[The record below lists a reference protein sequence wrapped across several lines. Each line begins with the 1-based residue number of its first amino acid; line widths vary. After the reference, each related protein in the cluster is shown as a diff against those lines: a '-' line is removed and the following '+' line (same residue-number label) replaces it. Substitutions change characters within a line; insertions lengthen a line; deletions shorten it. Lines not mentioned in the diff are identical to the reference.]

1 LLVCEKN
8 YSMPDRLIITEEN
21 QLKEVSIP
29 ETPKQPLVIQ
39 FVAKFISYVFHP
51 LFIPLY
57 ITYFIIQVRSYQIA
71 GIRDLGNLWIF
82 LQVFVNCTF
91 LPLASILLLRAL
103 KFIDSVFLKTQ
114 RDRIIPYIIC
124 MTFYFWNWYVFKNN
138 HEIKDLVSMS
148 MAIFNA
154 SVFGFLVNIS
164 MKVSMHAISVGVMST
179 FMALLAFT
187 DSSSFSLYLSIAVL
201 ISGIVCT
208 CRLIVSDH
216 SQKEIYYGFLV
227 GVFSQLA
234 AHYFV
239 NA

>member
-1 LLVCEKN
+1 
-8 YSMPDRLIITEEN
+8 MPDRLIITDEN

-29 ETPKQPLVIQ
+29 ERPRQPLPIQ
-39 FVAKFISYVFHP
+39 LSAKFISYVFHP

-57 ITYFIIQVRSYQIA
+57 ITYFIIQIRSYQLA
-71 GIRDLGNLWIF
+71 GINDWINLRIL

-103 KFIDSVFLKTQ
+103 NFIDSVFLKTQ

-124 MTFYFWNWYVFKNN
+124 MIFYFWNWYVFKNN
-138 HEIKDLVSMS
+138 HEIRDLVSVS

-154 SVFGFLVNIS
+154 SVLGFLVNIS
-164 MKVSMHAISVGVMST
+164 MKVSMHAISVGVMTT
-179 FMALLAFT
+179 FVALLAFS
-187 DSSSFSLYLSIAVL
+187 DSSSFSFYLSIAVL
-201 ISGIVCT
+201 IAGIVCT
-208 CRLIVSDH
+208 SRLIVSDH
-216 SQKEIYYGFLV
+216 SQREIYYGFLI
-227 GVFSQLA
+227 GILSQLA

>member
-1 LLVCEKN
+1 
-8 YSMPDRLIITEEN
+8 MPDRLIITDEN

-29 ETPKQPLVIQ
+29 ERPRQPLPIQ
-39 FVAKFISYVFHP
+39 LSAKFISYVFHP

-57 ITYFIIQVRSYQIA
+57 ITYFIIQIRSYQLA
-71 GIRDLGNLWIF
+71 GINDWVNLRIL

-103 KFIDSVFLKTQ
+103 NFIDSVFLKTQ

-124 MTFYFWNWYVFKNN
+124 MIFYFWNWYVFKNN
-138 HEIKDLVSMS
+138 HEIKDLVSVS

-154 SVFGFLVNIS
+154 SVLGFLVNIS
-164 MKVSMHAISVGVMST
+164 MKVSMHAISVGVMTT
-179 FMALLAFT
+179 FVALLAFS
-187 DSSSFSLYLSIAVL
+187 DSSSFSFYLSIAVL
-201 ISGIVCT
+201 IAGIVCT
-208 CRLIVSDH
+208 SRLIVSDH
-216 SQKEIYYGFLV
+216 SQKEIYYGFLI
-227 GVFSQLA
+227 GILSQLA

>member
-1 LLVCEKN
+1 
-8 YSMPDRLIITEEN
+8 MPDRLIITDEN

-29 ETPKQPLVIQ
+29 ERPRQALPIQ
-39 FVAKFISYVFHP
+39 LSAKFISYVFHP

-57 ITYFIIQVRSYQIA
+57 ITYFIIQIRSYQLA
-71 GIRDLGNLWIF
+71 GINDWINLRIL

-103 KFIDSVFLKTQ
+103 NFIDSVFLKTQ

-124 MTFYFWNWYVFKNN
+124 MIFYFWNWYVFKNN
-138 HEIKDLVSMS
+138 HEIKDLVSVS

-154 SVFGFLVNIS
+154 SVLGFLVNIS
-164 MKVSMHAISVGVMST
+164 MKVSMHAISVGVLTT
-179 FMALLAFT
+179 FVALLAFS
-187 DSSSFSLYLSIAVL
+187 DSSSFSFYLSITVL
-201 ISGIVCT
+201 IAGIVCT
-208 CRLIVSDH
+208 SRLIVSDH

-227 GVFSQLA
+227 GILSQLA

-239 NA
+239 NT

>member
-1 LLVCEKN
+1 
-8 YSMPDRLIITEEN
+8 MPDRLIITEEN

-29 ETPKQPLVIQ
+29 ETPQQPLLIQ
-39 FVAKFISYVFHP
+39 LPAKFISYVFHP
-51 LFIPLY
+51 LFVPLY
-57 ITYFIIQVRSYQIA
+57 ITYFIIQIRSYQFA
-71 GIRDLGNLWIF
+71 GISDWFNLRIL

-103 KFIDSVFLKTQ
+103 NFIDSVFLKTQ

-154 SVFGFLVNIS
+154 SVLGFLVNIS
-164 MKVSMHAISVGVMST
+164 MKVSMHAISVGVMTT
-179 FMALLAFT
+179 FMALLALT
-187 DSSSFSLYLSIAVL
+187 DSSSFSFYLSISVL
-201 ISGIVCT
+201 IAGIVCT
-208 CRLIVSDH
+208 SRLLVSDH
-216 SQKEIYYGFLV
+216 SQKEIYYGLLI
-227 GVFSQLA
+227 GILSQLA

>member
-1 LLVCEKN
+1 
-8 YSMPDRLIITEEN
+8 MPDRLIITDEN

-29 ETPKQPLVIQ
+29 ETPQQPLLVQ
-39 FVAKFISYVFHP
+39 LPAKFISYVFHP
-51 LFIPLY
+51 LFVPLY
-57 ITYFIIQVRSYQIA
+57 ITYFIIQIRSYQLS
-71 GIRDLGNLWIF
+71 GINDRVNLWII

-103 KFIDSVFLKTQ
+103 KFIDSVYLKTQ
-114 RDRIIPYIIC
+114 KDRIIPYIIC

-138 HEIKDLVSMS
+138 HEVRDLVSMS

-164 MKVSMHAISVGVMST
+164 MKVSMHAISAGVMST
-179 FMALLAFT
+179 FIALLAFT
-187 DSSSFSLYLSIAVL
+187 DSSSFSLYLAITVL
-201 ISGIVCT
+201 LSGIVCT
-208 CRLIVSDH
+208 SRLIVSDH
-216 SQKEIYYGFLV
+216 SQKEIYYGFLI

>member
-1 LLVCEKN
+1 
-8 YSMPDRLIITEEN
+8 MPDRLIITDEN

-29 ETPKQPLVIQ
+29 ERPRQPLPIQ
-39 FVAKFISYVFHP
+39 LSAKFISYVFHP

-57 ITYFIIQVRSYQIA
+57 ITYFIIQIRSYQLA
-71 GIRDLGNLWIF
+71 GINDWINLRIL

-103 KFIDSVFLKTQ
+103 NFIDSVFLRTQ

-124 MTFYFWNWYVFKNN
+124 MIFYFWNWYVFKNN
-138 HEIKDLVSMS
+138 HEIKDLVSVS

-154 SVFGFLVNIS
+154 SILGFLVNIS
-164 MKVSMHAISVGVMST
+164 MKVSMHAISVGVMTT
-179 FMALLAFT
+179 FVALLAFS
-187 DSSSFSLYLSIAVL
+187 DSSSFSFYLSIAVL
-201 ISGIVCT
+201 IAGIVCT
-208 CRLIVSDH
+208 SRLIVSDH
-216 SQKEIYYGFLV
+216 SQKEIYYGFLI
-227 GVFSQLA
+227 GILSQLA

>member
-1 LLVCEKN
+1 MLVCEKN
-8 YSMPDRLIITEEN
+8 YNMPDRLIITEEN

-29 ETPKQPLVIQ
+29 ETPKQPLVVQ
-39 FVAKFISYVFHP
+39 LLAKFISYVFHP

-57 ITYFIIQVRSYQIA
+57 ITYFIIIVRSYQFA
-71 GIRDLGNLWIF
+71 GISEWGNLRIL

-103 KFIDSVFLKTQ
+103 NFINSVFLKTQ
-114 RDRIIPYIIC
+114 KDRIIPYIIC

-138 HEIKDLVSMS
+138 HEVKDLVSMS

-164 MKVSMHAISVGVMST
+164 MKVSMHAISAGVMST
-179 FMALLAFT
+179 FIALLAFT
-187 DSSSFSLYLSIAVL
+187 DSSSFSLYLAITVL
-201 ISGIVCT
+201 LSGIVCT
-208 CRLIVSDH
+208 SRLIVSDH
-216 SQKEIYYGFLV
+216 SQKEIYYGFLI

>member
-1 LLVCEKN
+1 
-8 YSMPDRLIITEEN
+8 MPDRLIITDEN

-29 ETPKQPLVIQ
+29 EVPRQPLPIQ
-39 FVAKFISYVFHP
+39 LSAKFISYVFHP

-57 ITYFIIQVRSYQIA
+57 ITYFIIQIRSYQLA
-71 GIRDLGNLWIF
+71 GINDWINLRIL

-103 KFIDSVFLKTQ
+103 NFIDSVFLKTQ

-124 MTFYFWNWYVFKNN
+124 MIFYFWNWYVFKNN
-138 HEIKDLVSMS
+138 HEIKDLVSVS

-154 SVFGFLVNIS
+154 SILGFLVNIS
-164 MKVSMHAISVGVMST
+164 MKVSMHAISVGVMTT
-179 FMALLAFT
+179 FVALLAFS
-187 DSSSFSLYLSIAVL
+187 DSSSFSFYLSIAVL
-201 ISGIVCT
+201 IAGIVCT
-208 CRLIVSDH
+208 SRLIVSDH
-216 SQKEIYYGFLV
+216 SQREIYYGFLI
-227 GVFSQLA
+227 GILSQLA

>member
-1 LLVCEKN
+1 
-8 YSMPDRLIITEEN
+8 MPDRLIITDEN

-29 ETPKQPLVIQ
+29 ERPRQPLPIQ
-39 FVAKFISYVFHP
+39 LSAKFISYVFHP

-57 ITYFIIQVRSYQIA
+57 ITYFIIQIRSYQLA
-71 GIRDLGNLWIF
+71 GINDWINLRIL

-103 KFIDSVFLKTQ
+103 NFIDSVFLKTQ

-124 MTFYFWNWYVFKNN
+124 MIFYFWNWYVFKNN
-138 HEIKDLVSMS
+138 HEIKDLVSVS

-154 SVFGFLVNIS
+154 SVLGFLVNIS
-164 MKVSMHAISVGVMST
+164 MKVSMHAISVGVMTT
-179 FMALLAFT
+179 FITLLAFS
-187 DSSSFSLYLSIAVL
+187 DSSSFSFYLSIAVL
-201 ISGIVCT
+201 IAGIVCT
-208 CRLIVSDH
+208 SRLIVSDH
-216 SQKEIYYGFLV
+216 SQKEIYYGFLI
-227 GVFSQLA
+227 GILSQLA

>member
-1 LLVCEKN
+1 
-8 YSMPDRLIITEEN
+8 MPDRLIITDEN

-29 ETPKQPLVIQ
+29 ERPRQPLPIQ
-39 FVAKFISYVFHP
+39 LFAKFISYVFHP

-57 ITYFIIQVRSYQIA
+57 ITYFIIQIRSYQLA
-71 GIRDLGNLWIF
+71 GINDWINLRIL

-103 KFIDSVFLKTQ
+103 NFIDSVFLKTQ

-124 MTFYFWNWYVFKNN
+124 MIFYFWNWYVFKNN
-138 HEIKDLVSMS
+138 HEIKDLVSVS

-154 SVFGFLVNIS
+154 SVLGFLVNIS
-164 MKVSMHAISVGVMST
+164 MKVSMHAISVGVMTT
-179 FMALLAFT
+179 FVALLAFS
-187 DSSSFSLYLSIAVL
+187 DSSSFSFYLSIAVL
-201 ISGIVCT
+201 IAGIVCT
-208 CRLIVSDH
+208 SRLIVSDH
-216 SQKEIYYGFLV
+216 SQKEIYYGFLI
-227 GVFSQLA
+227 GILSQLA

>member
-1 LLVCEKN
+1 
-8 YSMPDRLIITEEN
+8 MPDRLIITDEN

-29 ETPKQPLVIQ
+29 ERPRQPLRIQ
-39 FVAKFISYVFHP
+39 LSAKFISYVFHP

-57 ITYFIIQVRSYQIA
+57 ITYFIIQIRSYQLA
-71 GIRDLGNLWIF
+71 GINDWINLRIL

-103 KFIDSVFLKTQ
+103 NFIDSVFLRTQ

-124 MTFYFWNWYVFKNN
+124 MIFYFWNWYVFKNN
-138 HEIKDLVSMS
+138 HEIKDLVSVS

-154 SVFGFLVNIS
+154 SVLGFLVNIS
-164 MKVSMHAISVGVMST
+164 MKVSMHAISVGVMTT
-179 FMALLAFT
+179 FVALLAFS
-187 DSSSFSLYLSIAVL
+187 DSSSFSFYLSIAVL
-201 ISGIVCT
+201 IAGIVCT
-208 CRLIVSDH
+208 SRLLVSDH
-216 SQKEIYYGFLV
+216 SQKEIYYGLLI
-227 GVFSQLA
+227 GILSQLA

>member
-1 LLVCEKN
+1 
-8 YSMPDRLIITEEN
+8 MPDRLIITEEN

-29 ETPKQPLVIQ
+29 EAPPQPLFIQ
-39 FVAKFISYVFHP
+39 WLAKFISYFFHP

-57 ITYFIIQVRSYQIA
+57 ITYFIIQIRSYQFA
-71 GIRDLGNLWIF
+71 GINEWGNLRIL

-91 LPLASILLLRAL
+91 LPLVSILLLRAL

-114 RDRIIPYIIC
+114 KDRIIPYIIC

-138 HEIKDLVSMS
+138 HEVKDMVSMS

-164 MKVSMHAISVGVMST
+164 MKVSMHAIAVGVMTT
-179 FMALLAFT
+179 FLALLALT
-187 DSSSFSLYLSIAVL
+187 DSSSFSLYLAITVL
-201 ISGIVCT
+201 IAGIVCT
-208 CRLIVSDH
+208 SRLIVSDH
-216 SQKEIYYGFLV
+216 SPKEIYYGFLI

-239 NA
+239 NS